1 METERAN
8 ALAEDWELLMSFFP
22 SDWRQQ
28 AETCGALQG
37 LRQDKSAESYLRVL
51 LMHLGCGFSLRETIV
66 RAKHAQL
73 ADLSDVALL
82 KRLRKSK
89 PWLRQLCCSLFAER
103 PLSASPSGPANWR
116 LIDASLVSE
125 PGKTGS
131 QWRVHYSL
139 RWPSLECDYFKLTP
153 VEGPGQGESLYQFSF
168 AAGDFVLAD
177 RGSCHAQAI
186 GQATRQG
193 AFLTVR
199 LNPQGIR
206 LQTPGGDPYPL
217 VNQLQSLKGT
227 GQTAEWEVRIPL
239 PGKQPPLQVRLCA
252 VRKSAAAIALA
263 QKKLRR
269 KARKEGWQLQSE
281 SLIYAQ
287 YVMVLSTFP
296 KATYDTKRV
305 LEAYRLRWQVELVF
319 KRLKQIAQLGHLP
332 KHDQESSQ
340 AWLYGK
346 LFVALLT
353 EKLIQAASAFSPWG
367 YDFQDDKGAQSLA

>member
-1 METERAN
+1 MENGLPN
-8 ALAEDWELLMSFFP
+8 ALAEDWELLVSFFP
-22 SDWRQQ
+22 SDWREQ
-28 AETCGALQG
+28 AEASGALRG

-66 RAKHAQL
+66 RAKQAQL

-89 PWLRQLCCSLFAER
+89 AWLRQLCCSLFAER
-103 PLSASPSGPANWR
+103 ALSWSPSGAPSWR

-153 VEGPGQGESLYQFSF
+153 VEGSGHGESLYQFTF
-168 AAGDFVLAD
+168 APGDFVLAD
-177 RGSCHAQAI
+177 RGYCHAEGI
-186 GQATRQG
+186 GQAVREG

-217 VNQLQSLKGT
+217 VKKLQSLQGA
-227 GQTAEWEVRIPL
+227 GRTAEWDVRIPL
-239 PGKQPPLQVRLCA
+239 PGKEPPLPVRLCA
-252 VRKSAAAIALA
+252 VRKSATAIALA
-263 QKKLRR
+263 QKKLQR
-269 KARKEGWQLQSE
+269 KARKAGWQLQPE

-296 KATYDTKRV
+296 DATYSTQRV

-346 LFVALLT
+346 LLVALLT
-353 EKLIQAASAFSPWG
+353 EKVLQAASAFSPWG
-367 YDFQDDKGAQSLA
+367 YAFPDEPGAQSLA

>member
-1 METERAN
+1 MENGPPN

-22 SDWRQQ
+22 SDWREQ
-28 AETCGALQG
+28 AEASGALRG

-66 RAKHAQL
+66 RAKQAQL

-89 PWLRQLCCSLFAER
+89 PWLHQLCCSLFAER
-103 PLSASPSGPANWR
+103 ALSWSPSGAPSWR

-153 VEGPGQGESLYQFSF
+153 VEGPGQGESLYQFTF
-168 AAGDFVLAD
+168 APGDFVLAD
-177 RGSCHAQAI
+177 RGYCHAQAI

-227 GQTAEWEVRIPL
+227 GLTAEWEVRIPL

-263 QKKLRR
+263 QKQLRR

>member
-1 METERAN
+1 MENGYPN

-22 SDWRQQ
+22 ADWRMQ
-28 AETCGALQG
+28 AEGSGALRG
-37 LRQDKSAESYLRVL
+37 LRQDKSAEGYLRVL

-66 RAKHAQL
+66 RAKNAQL

-89 PWLRQLCCSLFAER
+89 GWLRQLCCSLFAER
-103 PLSASPSGPANWR
+103 ALSSPSSGPPNLR

-153 VEGPGQGESLYQFSF
+153 VEGKGHGETLYQFAF
-168 AAGDFVLAD
+168 APGDFVLAD
-177 RGSCHAQAI
+177 RGYCHAEAI
-186 GQATRQG
+186 GQAVRQG
-193 AFLTVR
+193 AFITVR
-199 LNPQGIR
+199 LSPQGMV
-206 LQTPGGDPYPL
+206 LKTPGGDPCRL
-217 VNQLQSLKGT
+217 VNKLQSLKGA
-227 GQTAEWEVRIPL
+227 GQTAEWDVRIPL
-239 PGKQPPLQVRLCA
+239 EGKGSPLQVRLCA
-252 VRKSAAAIALA
+252 VRKSAAAMTLA
-263 QKKLRR
+263 EKKLRR
-269 KARKEGWQLQSE
+269 KARREGRQLQPE

-296 KATYDTKRV
+296 RATYDTQRV

-346 LFVALLT
+346 LLVALLT
-353 EKLIQAASAFSPWG
+353 EKLIRTANAFSPWG
-367 YDFQDDKGAQSLA
+367 CGFQEDQGAQSRA

>member
-1 METERAN
+1 MENGPPN
-8 ALAEDWELLMSFFP
+8 ALAEDWELLKSFFP
-22 SDWRQQ
+22 SDWREQ
-28 AETCGALQG
+28 AEASGALRG

-66 RAKHAQL
+66 RAQQAQL

-89 PWLRQLCCSLFAER
+89 PWLHQLCCSLFAER
-103 PLSASPSGPANWR
+103 ALSWSPSGAPSWR

-153 VEGPGQGESLYQFSF
+153 VQGPGQGESLYQFTF
-168 AAGDFVLAD
+168 APGDFVLAD
-177 RGSCHAQAI
+177 RGYCHAQAI
-186 GQATRQG
+186 GQAIGQG

-217 VNQLQSLKGT
+217 VHQLQSLQGA
-227 GQTAEWEVRIPL
+227 GRTAEWDVRIPL
-239 PGKQPPLQVRLCA
+239 PGQAPLRVRLCA
-252 VRKSAAAIALA
+252 VRKSAAAIMLA

-269 KARKEGWQLQSE
+269 KARKEGWQLQPE

-296 KATYDTKRV
+296 DATYSTQRV

-353 EKLIQAASAFSPWG
+353 EKIIQAASAFSPWG
-367 YDFQDDKGAQSLA
+367 YDFPDAKGAQPLA

>member
-1 METERAN
+1 MENGPPN
-8 ALAEDWELLMSFFP
+8 ALAEDWGLLMSFFP
-22 SDWRQQ
+22 SDWKEQ
-28 AETCGALQG
+28 AEAAGALRG

-89 PWLRQLCCSLFAER
+89 PWLRQLCCSRFAER
-103 PLSASPSGPANWR
+103 ALCWSPSGPPSWR
-116 LIDASLVSE
+116 LIDASWVSE

-139 RWPSLECDYFKLTP
+139 RWPSLECDYFQLTP
-153 VEGPGQGESLYQFSF
+153 VAGPGPGESLSQFTF
-168 AAGDFVLAD
+168 APGDFVLAD
-177 RGSCHAQAI
+177 RGYCHAQAI

-193 AFLTVR
+193 AFLTLR

-217 VNQLQSLKGT
+217 VHQLKSLTGV
-227 GQTAEWEVRIPL
+227 GQTTEWDVRIPL
-239 PGKQPPLQVRLCA
+239 PGKQPPLPVRLCA
-252 VRKSAAAIALA
+252 VRKSAAAIVLA
-263 QKKLRR
+263 QKKLRC
-269 KARKEGWQLQSE
+269 KARKEGWQLQPE
-281 SLIYAQ
+281 RLIYAQ

-296 KATYDTKRV
+296 GATYSTQRV

-353 EKLIQAASAFSPWG
+353 EKVIQAARAFSPWG
-367 YDFQDDKGAQSLA
+367 YDFPEDKGAQSRA